1 MGKSQLETKS
11 LKLASIQIK
20 KEKKKN
26 CICESDDKDKE
37 QHEDLKK
44 EINIIKFGEGQ

>member
-20 KEKKKN
+20 KEKKK
-26 CICESDDKDKE
+26 IVFVKVM
-37 QHEDLKK
+37 
-44 EINIIKFGEGQ
+44 IKTRNSMKI

>member
-20 KEKKKN
+20 KGKKN
-26 CICESDDKDKE
+26 ICESDDKDE
-37 QHEDLKK
+37 
-44 EINIIKFGEGQ
+44 NS

>member
-20 KEKKKN
+20 KEKKN

-37 QHEDLKK
+37 QHEDVKK
-44 EINIIKFGEGQ
+44 EINIIKFGKGQ